1 MFIFYLTQFNQFYD
15 IPEQCE
21 IEMTIDKQSG
31 KITMEGLKEELDK
44 AKDKIFDLLRQF
56 QKERWLDEEA
66 KLVADT
72 VQWSVMVCKYCHRPK
87 PFILNSIPAQFFLY
101 HHSKFLIFRE
111 YFIKR
116 FPCFVSNCDNI
127 KSQSPIFCYNI
138 L

>member
-1 MFIFYLTQFNQFYD
+1 MRIEFQRIQQCLFFYLTQFNQFSD

-44 AKDKIFDLLRQF
+44 AKDKIFDLLRKF

-72 VQWSVMVCKYCHRPK
+72 VQWSMMVCKYCHCPK
-87 PFILNSIPAQFFLY
+87 PFILNS
-101 HHSKFLIFRE
+101 SG
-111 YFIKR
+111 
-116 FPCFVSNCDNI
+116 
-127 KSQSPIFCYNI
+127 PIFPI
-138 L
+138 SLQ